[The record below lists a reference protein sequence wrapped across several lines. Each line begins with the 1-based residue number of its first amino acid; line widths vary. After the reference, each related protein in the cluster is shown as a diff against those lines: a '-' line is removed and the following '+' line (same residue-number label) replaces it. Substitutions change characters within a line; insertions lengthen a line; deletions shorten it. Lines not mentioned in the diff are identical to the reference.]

1 MADLGVYSSI
11 GVRSAADELFRRF
24 EQARA
29 CRLAVIW
36 STAPMLVA
44 RIEAGEAADVLIL
57 SRAGI
62 ARCAKQERLRQVLT
76 LRLPALA
83 LPSQSRL
90 VRPSLTFQL
99 LKRSRQRC

>member
-11 GVRSAADELFRRF
+11 AVRSAAEELFRRF

-29 CRLAVIW
+29 CRLTVTW

-62 ARCAKQERLRQVLT
+62 DT
-76 LRLPALA
+76 LRKTGKIAPGSDVTLA
-83 LPSQSRL
+83 RSRKE
-90 VRPSLTFQL
+90 RSSLTFQL
-99 LKRSRQRC
+99 LKRSRRRC